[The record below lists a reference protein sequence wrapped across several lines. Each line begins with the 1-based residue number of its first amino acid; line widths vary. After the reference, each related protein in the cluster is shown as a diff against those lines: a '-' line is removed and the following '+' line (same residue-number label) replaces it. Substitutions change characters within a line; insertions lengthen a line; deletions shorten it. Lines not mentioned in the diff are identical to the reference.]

1 MTPFLAASL
10 VLAAQGPAPTTA
22 DFLRELRRP
31 KPDYAARLK
40 SWATEKSLREG
51 IARQSELEAMWAVE
65 APSARTVEVVDELS
79 TFRLPLKKLAGSET
93 FAASATLPEG
103 TAMRWSLRLDGKPL
117 GQPRQLEAYRV
128 PDDMR
133 AHRGVLKGEMI
144 AQTPWKSQIFEGT
157 TRDWWIYVPASYR
170 PDQAAAVMVFQDGQW
185 AKGYMQ
191 NVLDNLISKG
201 EMPVTIGIFLVP
213 GTRADGGSN
222 RNFEYDSLGD
232 RYARFLL
239 EEILPE
245 VGKRYNLRQ
254 DPESRAIAG
263 NSSGG
268 ICAFNVAWERPDA
281 FRKVLSSIGSYT
293 NLAPG
298 QNGSAG
304 GHIFPSLVRKY
315 DRKPIRVFLQD
326 GENDVDNQFG
336 SWWLANLQMERA
348 FAFKSYDYKFVG
360 GKGFH
365 SDAHLRA
372 ILPDALRW
380 LWRK

>member
-1 MTPFLAASL
+1 MISILAATL
-10 VLAAQGPAPTTA
+10 VLAPQGPQPTTA
-22 DFLRELRRP
+22 DFLRELNRP

-40 SWATEKSLREG
+40 AWATEKSLKEG
-51 IARQSELEAMWAVE
+51 IARQTELDAMWAVE
-65 APSARTVEVVDELS
+65 APGARSAEVVDELS
-79 TFRLPLKKLAGSET
+79 TFRLPLEKLAGSDT
-93 FAASATLPEG
+93 FAARATLPHG
-103 TAMRWSLRLDGKPL
+103 TAMRWSIRLDGKPL
-117 GQPRQLEAYRV
+117 GQPRQLEAYRI
-128 PDDMR
+128 PEEMKP
-133 AHRGVLKGEMI
+133 HRGVLKGEML

-157 TRDWWIYVPASYR
+157 TRDWWIYVPTQYR
-170 PDQAAAVMVFQDGQW
+170 PDQPAAVMVFQDGQW

-191 NVLDNLISKG
+191 NVLDNLIARG
-201 EMPVTIGIFLVP
+201 DIPVTIGIFLVP
-213 GTRADGGSN
+213 GTKADGGSN

-254 DPESRAIAG
+254 DPEGRAIAG

-336 SWWLANLQMERA
+336 NWWLANLQMERA
-348 FAFKSYDYKFVG
+348 FAFKSYDYKFVA

-372 ILPDALRW
+372 ILPDAMRW